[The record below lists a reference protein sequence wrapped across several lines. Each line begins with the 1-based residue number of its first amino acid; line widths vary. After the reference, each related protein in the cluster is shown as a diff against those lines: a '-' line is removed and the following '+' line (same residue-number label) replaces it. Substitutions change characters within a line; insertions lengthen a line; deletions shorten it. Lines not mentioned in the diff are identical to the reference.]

1 MGQLDR
7 MRTELPESAEPI
19 LPAKWGELNTITIAF
34 GHGLAVA
41 PLQAMMATGALVNG
55 GHMMPPTF
63 LKRTHEEARKLSV
76 RVIKP
81 ETSEAMRFVMRLNA
95 EKGSASR
102 ANVPGFFVGGKTGTA
117 EKVIAGRYSKEK
129 KLTTFMAVAPADK
142 PRYLFLTIIDEP
154 QPTPDS
160 MGYSTSGW
168 NASPTTGKIIERVG
182 PMLGLEPRFDPPVQ
196 PFPAMARAGAWGTR

>member
-1 MGQLDR
+1 MASIITVAASRPSATCPVVIVPWECTEQHSLTWAQFDQLCAGH
-7 MRTELPESAEPI
+7 EEHIAED
-19 LPAKWGELNTITIAF
+19 PATKHRLEAS
-34 GHGLAVA
+34 
-41 PLQAMMATGALVNG
+41 
-55 GHMMPPTF
+55 F